1 MKILITGTT
10 SGIGKTLSQY
20 LESKGHE
27 ILHLNRDQLDL
38 SEVDDVKSYDM
49 PCCDVLINNAGID
62 NRDDVIDA
70 DFDLLEKTIK
80 INLLS
85 PIVLSS
91 LFAKTNPTGTI
102 INITSSCVNS
112 NRHDTIL
119 YSVSK
124 FGLHKFTELFR
135 NSNYQNSLRVVEL
148 VPGKTKTPMAVGKNN
163 LILEPS
169 EIAETV
175 DFILKNKNIN
185 QIYIK
190 SY

>member
-10 SGIGKTLSQY
+10 SGIGKTLSAHLQ
-20 LESKGHE
+20 SQNHE

-38 SEVDDVKSYDM
+38 SRINDVKLYEM
-49 PCCDVLINNAGID
+49 PNCDVLINNAGVD
-62 NRDDVIDA
+62 NRDNVIDA
-70 DFDLLEKTIK
+70 DFDLLEKSVQ

-85 PIVLSS
+85 PIILSS
-91 LFAKTNPTGTI
+91 KFAKKNPTGTI
-102 INITSSCVNS
+102 INITSSCINS

-124 FGLHKFTELFR
+124 FALHKFTELFR

-148 VPGKTKTPMAVGKNN
+148 VPGKTKTSMSIGKDDF
-163 LILEPS
+163 ILDPS
-169 EIAETV
+169 EIADTV